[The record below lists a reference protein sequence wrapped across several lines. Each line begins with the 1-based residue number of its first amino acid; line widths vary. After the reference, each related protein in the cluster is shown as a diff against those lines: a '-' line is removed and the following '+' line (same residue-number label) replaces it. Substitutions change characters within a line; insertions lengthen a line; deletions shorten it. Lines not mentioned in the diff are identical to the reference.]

1 MNDVVPGSAKVARGT
16 GGETADAAAEAIA
29 THRVA
34 AKMLSQR
41 CAMFNNASILTHAP
55 LFGYSVPSDNISCP
69 IL

>member
-1 MNDVVPGSAKVARGT
+1 
-16 GGETADAAAEAIA
+16 
-29 THRVA
+29 
-34 AKMLSQR
+34 MLSQR